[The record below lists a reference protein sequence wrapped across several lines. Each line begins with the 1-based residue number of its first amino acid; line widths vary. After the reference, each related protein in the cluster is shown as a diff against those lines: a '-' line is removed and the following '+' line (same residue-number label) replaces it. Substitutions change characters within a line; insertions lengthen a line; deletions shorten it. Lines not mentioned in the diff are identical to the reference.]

1 MRTKRLEVG
10 FIQVLCRRQHFLKLG
25 FFEFHVITRPRD
37 VMTTFPG
44 TSGKH
49 FQTMLEASSAPSTS
63 TLVSKQMNSNNP
75 QLTTSPHRF
84 SVKTYKHRAI
94 QVSSDGRSALLFY
107 TFETFSYKRV

>member
-1 MRTKRLEVG
+1 
-10 FIQVLCRRQHFLKLG
+10 
-25 FFEFHVITRPRD
+25 
-37 VMTTFPG
+37 
-44 TSGKH
+44 
-49 FQTMLEASSAPSTS
+49 MLEASSAPSTS